1 MKINTKALA
10 ILAGLTV
17 GMSSTAFA
25 ATADSF
31 TDVPKD
37 HWSYQALDYLAKEGV
52 IEGMGDSTFQG
63 SRAMTRYEMAAIVAK
78 AMQKNDI
85 SFGDKA
91 VLDKLSAEYA
101 NELGTLKNQVNKNT
115 NDINDLKNK
124 TDKFKVWG
132 MARVQAGDDNGLVK
146 DGHNGTYN
154 NRFYM
159 DLEGSMK
166 VNDHATAR
174 FTIEKNAHYRDS
186 EYANSKIPKNIALTR
201 KDGTRDYIQTT
212 NAISGIDKDS
222 ILGDDNHNG
231 SISNIWVELQL
242 GKNHNWYTNIGRKWN
257 GLGMQNLMWG
267 GQEDGIATY
276 HPIEGGHGWWMS
288 AQYWKPSSD
297 WTTVSGT
304 DGIKETFY
312 TADEAAKYNKDNAAA
327 IKAGSVNA
335 LKAGDHKGWDT
346 SSIKVNSHRAPVV
359 GTLNFW
365 GPLGKALD
373 ANIAYS
379 RVVDHT
385 SDKGNSS
392 DGYYTGAKNFWG
404 VDLKAKLFKDFSV
417 TGSYLKS
424 DAILKDLTWLGPHAD
439 RTWAVRF
446 DYRGTDLNKVG
457 TWGAYAKWMDIGAVA
472 DIGHDD
478 EWATREPT
486 YVNGVRGWFFG
497 VKMVPWQNCEWET
510 MWAPHLTENTS
521 ASNAGDMYHR
531 HILRSWL
538 DFHF

>member
-166 VNDHATAR
+166 INDHAQAR
-174 FTIEKNAHYRDS
+174 FTVEKNAHYRDS
-186 EYANSKIPKNIALTR
+186 EYAVSKIPQRVTVPTNKGYKNGGKTILTD
-201 KDGTRDYIQTT
+201 KY
-212 NAISGIDKDS
+212 ISGIDKDS
-222 ILGDDNHNG
+222 LLGDDNHNG

-257 GLGMQNLMWG
+257 GIGMQNLMLG
-267 GQEDGIATY
+267 GQVDGIATY

-297 WTTVSGT
+297 WTNTNVEWTT
-304 DGIKETFY
+304 DKDGNAVVDKLV
-312 TADEAAKYNKDNAAA
+312 AA
-327 IKAGSVNA
+327 
-335 LKAGDHKGWDT
+335 T
-346 SSIKVNSHRAPVV
+346 HRAPIV
-359 GTLNFW
+359 GSLDFW
-365 GPLGKALD
+365 GPIGKYLD

-385 SDKGNSS
+385 SDKGNSA
-392 DGYYTGAKNFWG
+392 DGYYTGAKNFYG

-424 DAILKDLTWLGPHAD
+424 DALMDDLTYLRPHAD

-457 TWGAYAKWMDIGAVA
+457 SWGAYAKWMDIGAVS
-472 DIGHDD
+472 DLGHDD

-486 YVNGVRGWFFG
+486 FVNGVKGWFYGF
-497 VKMVPWQNCEWET
+497 KMVPWQNCEWET
-510 MWAPHLTENTS
+510 MWAPHLTENND
-521 ASNAGDMYHR
+521 ASWAGGAYTR